1 MTLANISS
9 RHTGGPTIDRLGC
22 VSPAWKGVRMVF
34 LIPILTGLKTVA
46 LTMIGSRAATAAAT
60 GAAGAAG
67 VAGRRVAERVAS
79 RGSNRIA
86 IAEARAAAAEERA
99 GIAESRAA
107 VAEERAEVAELTAI
121 EDRARYK
128 KLLVLVFFVALVV
141 GVVIGWLFVP

>member
-34 LIPILTGLKTVA
+34 LMPILTGLKTVA

-60 GAAGAAG
+60 GAAG

-86 IAEARAAAAEERA
+86 IAEA
-99 GIAESRAA
+99 
-107 VAEERAEVAELTAI
+107 
-121 EDRARYK
+121 
-128 KLLVLVFFVALVV
+128 
-141 GVVIGWLFVP
+141 